1 MANMKLQNM
10 KKKRGTTEIT
20 SEGQIRNFGTEEIPQ
35 RLCSNI
41 NYSSILS
48 RLIVEAGKRC
58 EAYASDLFI
67 SWESMLNDISKI
79 EENTNL
85 TYYFG
90 FRDMG
95 VDHELFIQTRLDSP
109 EAYGEKPFE
118 SIFRLDVKVDM
129 ERNWLGMELIQ
140 IA

>member
-1 MANMKLQNM
+1 MKLEDM
-10 KKKRGTTEIT
+10 KKKRGTKEIT
-20 SEGQIRNFGTEEIPQ
+20 GEGQIKNFGTEEHPQ

-79 EENTNL
+79 EGNTNL

-95 VDHELFIQTRLDSP
+95 VDHELFIQTRLDAP
-109 EAYGEKPFE
+109 GTYGEKPFE
-118 SIFRLDVKVDM
+118 SIFRLDVKVDTEKNDLKM
-129 ERNWLGMELIQ
+129 SLIQ
-140 IA
+140 IY

>member
-1 MANMKLQNM
+1 MILQNM
-10 KKKRGTTEIT
+10 KKKHGTKEIT
-20 SEGQIRNFGTEEIPQ
+20 TEGQIKNFGTEENPR

-79 EENTNL
+79 EGNTNL

-95 VDHELFIQTRLDSP
+95 VDHGGVQFLMQLADLCAHLHAQLGIKVRERFIH
-109 EAYGEKPFE
+109 
-118 SIFRLDVKVDM
+118 
-129 ERNWLGMELIQ
+129 
-140 IA
+140 

>member
-1 MANMKLQNM
+1 MKLENM
-10 KKKRGTTEIT
+10 KKKHGTKETT
-20 SEGQIRNFGTEEIPQ
+20 CEGQISNFGTEEKPQ

-79 EENTNL
+79 EKNTSL

-95 VDHELFIQTRLDSP
+95 VDHELFIQTRLDTL

-118 SIFRLDVKVDM
+118 SIFRLDVKVDTEKNNLKM
-129 ERNWLGMELIQ
+129 SLIQ
-140 IA
+140 IY